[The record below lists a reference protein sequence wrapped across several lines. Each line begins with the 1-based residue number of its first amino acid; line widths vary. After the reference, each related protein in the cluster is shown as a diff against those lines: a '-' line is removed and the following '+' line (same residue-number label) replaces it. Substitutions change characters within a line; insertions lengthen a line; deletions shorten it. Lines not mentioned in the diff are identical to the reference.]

1 METELKSLEDRIQH
15 HASRLDELQGDEHK
29 RIRKRVL
36 ATLGKLKKELASKRV
51 KIEENT
57 EFLQPKIVPKKKLK
71 NKVNLLNQEIQEL
84 AQKKCLQLAR
94 KKFLQGKR
102 KGYPLNIHSYSNLLN
117 AYVRCVDL
125 EGAESLLDELVN
137 DKLPSNVVLW
147 TILLKGYV
155 EIGNIQEMN
164 RIIYSRMKEHDV
176 PPNLRTLHTYLRG
189 CHRIGAVTSAYHLYE
204 AYHTQ
209 LEFDWSSIRYIIQL
223 LCQALQ
229 IDKATRILTK
239 YSERLPHN
247 PFELCLIYLALCRA
261 LMLNGIFNFFDCY
274 FIIF

>member
-1 METELKSLEDRIQH
+1 METELKSLEERIQH
-15 HASRLDELQGDEHK
+15 HASRLDQLQGDENK
-29 RIRKRVL
+29 RVRKRVL
-36 ATLGKLKKELASKRV
+36 ATLGKLKKELKSKRL
-51 KIEENT
+51 KTEENP
-57 EFLQPKIVPKKKLK
+57 ELLQPKTVSRKKLK

-125 EGAESLLDELVN
+125 DGAESLLDELR
-137 DKLPSNVVLW
+137 KEKMESNVVFW

-155 EIGNIQEMN
+155 EIGNLLEMN
-164 RIIYSRMKEHDV
+164 RIIYTRMQEDDV

-189 CHRIGAVTSAYHLYE
+189 CHRIGAVTSAFHLYDV
-204 AYHTQ
+204 YQTQ
-209 LEFDWSSIRYIIQL
+209 LTFDWSSVRYIIQL
-223 LCQALQ
+223 QCQALHF
-229 IDKATRILTK
+229 DRATLLLSQ
-239 YSERLPHN
+239 YSECLSHN

-261 LMLNGIFNFFDCY
+261 YLLHGNAIAYSY
-274 FIIF
+274 FSI